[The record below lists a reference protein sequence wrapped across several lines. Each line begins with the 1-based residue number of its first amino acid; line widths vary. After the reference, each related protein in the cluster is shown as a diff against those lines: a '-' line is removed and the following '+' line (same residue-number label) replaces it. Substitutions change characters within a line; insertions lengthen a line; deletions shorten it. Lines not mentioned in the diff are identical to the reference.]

1 MSSLFCDIRV
11 AASAE
16 YAYSNTK
23 VGDLVLNL
31 NNSNK
36 LAIDIYN
43 VSLNSAGITNTSN
56 FLFKDY
62 SNLNF
67 TNSNNFNNRIIN

>member
-1 MSSLFCDIRV
+1 MP
-11 AASAE
+11 
-16 YAYSNTK
+16 Y
-23 VGDLVLNL
+23 LNF

-36 LAIDIYN
+36 LASNIYN
-43 VSLNSAGITNTSN
+43 ISLNSAGITNTSN

-67 TNSNNFNNRIIN
+67 TNSNNFNN